1 MVQDFPTDKPPKS
14 GTALKGHRESLVH
27 DKLIGGEEVI
37 IYLSTMGNPV
47 ILNTFIKKCVTPYN
61 MLRRCWYRETVGDM
75 KAFMKS
81 RSNGCLKQDLDPLVN
96 ARLFQE
102 TLEMIKVVA
111 QPKNEAHISSN
122 SDEITHIW

>member
-1 MVQDFPTDKPPKS
+1 
-14 GTALKGHRESLVH
+14 
-27 DKLIGGEEVI
+27 
-37 IYLSTMGNPV
+37 
-47 ILNTFIKKCVTPYN
+47 
-61 MLRRCWYRETVGDM
+61 M

-111 QPKNEAHISSN
+111 QPKNEARISSN